1 MSHLVHPVFW
11 ERGIPL
17 KSKIFH
23 YAIMILAIITLN
35 FFLPRMLPG
44 SPIATLA
51 GEEAGQMTED
61 ERDRLMSSY
70 HLDKSLGEQF
80 LIYLKNLVTFQWGNS
95 YVKKQPIINL
105 MLRALPWTLLLAG
118 CNLILS
124 TLIGTLLGAASAFLR
139 KKRKDLPIVLILT
152 LLSSLPVFWIGMVL
166 LSTFGVKLN
175 WFPIYGA
182 YSMFQNNSWF
192 AAIGDVLHH
201 LALPLFTLVI
211 TSLMTF
217 FTTSRYSVLKTI
229 NQDYVS
235 MAHVRGIPKKR
246 VQFCYVMRNA
256 LIPVFTVFMLDLGY
270 ILSGSVVVET
280 VFSYPGLGSLMFQAV
295 SGRDYPLM
303 QYSFLVVSIMVIVMS
318 FLADM
323 LYKRIDPGLGVRN
336 EK

>member
-1 MSHLVHPVFW
+1 
-11 ERGIPL
+11 
-17 KSKIFH
+17 
-23 YAIMILAIITLN
+23 
-35 FFLPRMLPG
+35 ML
-44 SPIATLA
+44 
-51 GEEAGQMTED
+51 Q
-61 ERDRLMSSY
+61 
-70 HLDKSLGEQF
+70 
-80 LIYLKNLVTFQWGNS
+80 
-95 YVKKQPIINL
+95 
-105 MLRALPWTLLLAG
+105 ALPWTLLLAG

-139 KKRKDLPIVLILT
+139 KKKRKDLPIVLILT

-166 LSTFGVKLN
+166 LSTFWSKLN

-182 YSMFQNNSWF
+182 YSMFQNNSWSCCHWRRVTSSCF
-192 AAIGDVLHH
+192 AIVYLGHYFFDD
-201 LALPLFTLVI
+201 
-211 TSLMTF
+211 F

-235 MAHVRGIPKKR
+235 MARVRGIPKKR

-323 LYKRIDPGLGVRN
+323 LYKKIDPGLGVRN

>member
-1 MSHLVHPVFW
+1 
-11 ERGIPL
+11 
-17 KSKIFH
+17 
-23 YAIMILAIITLN
+23 
-35 FFLPRMLPG
+35 
-44 SPIATLA
+44 
-51 GEEAGQMTED
+51 
-61 ERDRLMSSY
+61 
-70 HLDKSLGEQF
+70 
-80 LIYLKNLVTFQWGNS
+80 
-95 YVKKQPIINL
+95 
-105 MLRALPWTLLLAG
+105 
-118 CNLILS
+118 
-124 TLIGTLLGAASAFLR
+124 
-139 KKRKDLPIVLILT
+139 
-152 LLSSLPVFWIGMVL
+152 
-166 LSTFGVKLN
+166 
-175 WFPIYGA
+175 
-182 YSMFQNNSWF
+182 MFQNNSWV

-235 MAHVRGIPKKR
+235 MARVRGIPKKR

-323 LYKRIDPGLGVRN
+323 LYKKIDPGLGVRN

>member
-1 MSHLVHPVFW
+1 
-11 ERGIPL
+11 
-17 KSKIFH
+17 
-23 YAIMILAIITLN
+23 
-35 FFLPRMLPG
+35 
-44 SPIATLA
+44 
-51 GEEAGQMTED
+51 
-61 ERDRLMSSY
+61 
-70 HLDKSLGEQF
+70 
-80 LIYLKNLVTFQWGNS
+80 
-95 YVKKQPIINL
+95 
-105 MLRALPWTLLLAG
+105 
-118 CNLILS
+118 
-124 TLIGTLLGAASAFLR
+124 
-139 KKRKDLPIVLILT
+139 
-152 LLSSLPVFWIGMVL
+152 
-166 LSTFGVKLN
+166 
-175 WFPIYGA
+175 
-182 YSMFQNNSWF
+182 MFQNNSWV

-235 MAHVRGIPKKR
+235 MARGRGIPKKR

-323 LYKRIDPGLGVRN
+323 LYKKIDPGLGVRN